1 MAALQTGIRQA
12 ESIPVFQ
19 YFRVFFELLSQI
31 NALEALYWCKQF
43 ESSNSSVIYIMLYRY
58 QQEGNV
64 TMDWKI
70 YKVQLQGA
78 EWNVLKDGI
87 TVSADSVRSYV
98 EERARQ
104 LASSN
109 RPALLLIYQPDGY
122 LEYAQQ
128 FGLR

>member
-1 MAALQTGIRQA
+1 
-12 ESIPVFQ
+12 
-19 YFRVFFELLSQI
+19 
-31 NALEALYWCKQF
+31 
-43 ESSNSSVIYIMLYRY
+43 
-58 QQEGNV
+58 
-64 TMDWKI
+64 MDWKI